1 MKSLSLY
8 LSGLV
13 LVPACLSAN
22 SNPGG
27 EQCFSQK
34 LDPPYPCCNDN
45 PVLYSDNE
53 GDWGIKDGDWCGI
66 GGVIV
71 ESCFSVTYGYPCCD
85 GCKVLYTDNDGDW
98 GVENGDW
105 CGIKDSCG
113 NNTESDI
120 SDLDLAFLK
129 MENNKKNMLYS
140 PLSIKYALKMLK
152 EGATGNTYDEIDSVI
167 SDDVQL
173 PKYSSIGENLSIA
186 NGLFIKDTYYDSVN
200 AEFVNTL
207 DAKYKAEIIEDEFR
221 NASNVNKWIE
231 NKTLGIIKNML
242 DNDTVSNAVMIIANA
257 LALDM
262 EWTYHF
268 NSRNTRGKT
277 FYTEEGSIVA
287 TMMYKEESSQN
298 VAYYLDDDVTAIK
311 INLQKYSGKQFEF
324 MVIMPTSDLSGY
336 IKNLSKDKIEHIDQN
351 LILASD
357 TKNGVEIGV
366 PKFKFNYDLKL
377 KEDLI
382 KLGINDAFDMDK
394 ASFTKISEKEPVY
407 VSKALHKAD
416 IEFSEDGIKA
426 AAVTAF
432 VMKTKAIMPGK
443 NVRPLYIEIDKPFMF
458 MIRDVETKD
467 IWFAGTVYKP
477 NLWENDRS
485 EYGR

>member
-1 MKSLSLY
+1 MKSLSLI

-45 PVLYSDNE
+45 PVLYTDNE
-53 GDWGIKDGDWCGI
+53 GDWGVKDGDWCGI
-66 GGVIV
+66 GGVII
-71 ESCFSVTYGYPCCD
+71 ESCFSVVFGYPCCD
-85 GCKVLYTDNDGDW
+85 GCKVLYTDDDGDW

-113 NNTESDI
+113 NTQSDI

-129 MENNKKNMLYS
+129 IENNKKNMLYS

-152 EGATGNTYDEIDSVI
+152 EGASGNTYDEIDAVI
-167 SDDVQL
+167 SDNEQL
-173 PKYSSIGENLSIA
+173 PKYSSIGKNLSIA
-186 NGLFIKDTYYDSVN
+186 NGLFIKDTFYDSVN
-200 AEFVNTL
+200 AEYVNTL
-207 DAKYKAEIIEDEFR
+207 DAKYKAEIVEDEFA
-221 NASNVNKWIE
+221 NAKRVNEWIE

-242 DNDTVSNAVMIIANA
+242 DDNTVNNAVMIIANA

-262 EWTYHF
+262 EWTNHF
-268 NSRNTRGKT
+268 NSRNTKGET
-277 FYTEEGSIVA
+277 FYTEDGTIVA
-287 TMMYKEESSQN
+287 TMMYKEEKSKN
-298 VAYYLDDDVTAIK
+298 VAYYLGDDVTAVK
-311 INLQKYSGKQFEF
+311 INLLKYSGKQFEF
-324 MVIMPTSDLSGY
+324 MIIMPKSDLSGY
-336 IKNLSKDKIEHIDQN
+336 IKNLSKDKINYIDQN
-351 LILASD
+351 LILSYD
-357 TKNGVEIGV
+357 TENGVKIGV
-366 PKFKFNYDLKL
+366 PKFKFDYDLKL
-377 KEDLI
+377 KQDLI
-382 KLGINDAFDMDK
+382 ELGIKDAFDKGK
-394 ASFTKISEKEPVY
+394 AEFKKISEKEEVY

-432 VMKTKAIMPGK
+432 VIQTKAIMPGQK
-443 NVRPLYIEIDKPFMF
+443 VYPLLIKIDKPFMF

-477 NLWENDRS
+477 NLWADDRS